1 MIRITTLLF
10 CALFISIS
18 SLQAQFF
25 FPPLSPKANL
35 TQVIGN
41 TIVKVEYSRTIAR
54 GRTIFG
60 GLVPYD
66 KPWQTSGSEVIISF
80 DEPVNIDGQELP
92 AGLYAL
98 ITIPGKKEWT
108 IIIHDANHG
117 IMEYG
122 KSEIRVQTCVPVTK
136 AGRYYEA
143 LTFDFDLSDNNAQL
157 YISWTD
163 VQVSFPISTKI
174 NEQINAHID
183 SIISAPLMTDGHEYF
198 KPINY
203 LLFNQQQPEKALALI
218 ARFQEVDK
226 GEYPYRMLMRAYTQL
241 GQKDKALEATDK
253 GIEAVKQEYAG
264 QPERISSLLKSYGEQ
279 REMIVK
285 GTSDGQKSW

>member
-1 MIRITTLLF
+1 M
-10 CALFISIS
+10 
-18 SLQAQFF
+18 
-25 FPPLSPKANL
+25 
-35 TQVIGN
+35 VGN
-41 TIVKVEYSRTIAR
+41 TIIKVEYSRAIAR

-66 KPWQTSGSEVIISF
+66 KPWQTSAGEVIISF
-80 DEPVNIDGQELP
+80 DEPVSIDGQHLP

-98 ITIPGKKEWT
+98 LTIPGEKEWT

-136 AGRYYEA
+136 AGRHYEA
-143 LTFDFDLSDNNAQL
+143 LSFNFDISDNKARL

-163 VQVSFPISTKI
+163 VQVSFPISTNI
-174 NEQINAHID
+174 NEQITAYID
-183 SIISAPLMTDGHEYF
+183 SIITAPLMDDGHEYF

-241 GQKDKALEATDK
+241 GQKDEALEAADK
-253 GIEAVKQEYAG
+253 GIEAVRKEYAD
-264 QPERISSLLKSYGEQ
+264 QPERISSLLQSYREQ
-279 REMIVK
+279 KEMILA
-285 GTSDGQKSW
+285 GAADGQKPW